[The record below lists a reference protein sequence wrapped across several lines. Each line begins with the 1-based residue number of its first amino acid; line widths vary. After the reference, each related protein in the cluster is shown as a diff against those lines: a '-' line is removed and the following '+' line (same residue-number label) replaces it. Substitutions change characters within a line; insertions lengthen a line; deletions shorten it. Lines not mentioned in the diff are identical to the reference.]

1 MMTKTMPHG
10 IAKSSI
16 CQISVHTA
24 HSITVYNITSF
35 LLFCCLMFFS
45 EILEVV
51 IGMIK
56 DDVVTVEHKQ
66 ETVCHVL
73 NYIIVT
79 DLG

>member
-1 MMTKTMPHG
+1 
-10 IAKSSI
+10 
-16 CQISVHTA
+16 
-24 HSITVYNITSF
+24 
-35 LLFCCLMFFS
+35 MFFS

-79 DLG
+79 DLGWPWRAVRASDELYVYTFEEFYISNY